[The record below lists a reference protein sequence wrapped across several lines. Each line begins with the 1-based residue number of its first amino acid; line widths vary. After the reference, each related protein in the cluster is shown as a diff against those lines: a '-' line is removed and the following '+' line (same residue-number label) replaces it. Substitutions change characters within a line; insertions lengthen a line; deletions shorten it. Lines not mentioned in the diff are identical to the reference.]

1 MSYIDFL
8 KSKMV
13 IAPETGFD
21 IDESEINPAL
31 LPHQRAAVKWAVKG
45 GRRALFEAFG
55 LGKTVQE
62 LEWCRIVTAH
72 NGGTALII
80 MPLGVRQEFTHDAVE
95 LLGRDATVTITH
107 SKTKDVD
114 RSGICVRADI
124 VVGAAGLETPIRVF
138 TRDYNGLIFDYGI
151 TKNAD
156 TGVLHG
162 DIDCNC
168 SVLCQ
173 CQTSVPGGR
182 GLMVRAGLLLNI
194 VDAYKWRRGLM

>member
-62 LEWCRIVTAH
+62 LEWSRIVTAH

-95 LLGRDATVTITH
+95 LLGMEAPER
-107 SKTKDVD
+107 
-114 RSGICVRADI
+114 
-124 VVGAAGLETPIRVF
+124 
-138 TRDYNGLIFDYGI
+138 
-151 TKNAD
+151 
-156 TGVLHG
+156 
-162 DIDCNC
+162 
-168 SVLCQ
+168 
-173 CQTSVPGGR
+173 
-182 GLMVRAGLLLNI
+182 M
-194 VDAYKWRRGLM
+194 